1 MGAEVN
7 VILRVSK
14 AAWAIGFHEKG
25 LSLQVRVVNGV
36 CDLGVAF
43 DKPSIE
49 VGKPQEALNVLDRG
63 WSSPTLDGLDL

>member
-1 MGAEVN
+1 MGTEVN

-14 AAWAIGFHEKG
+14 AAWAVGFHDKG
-25 LSLQVRVVNGV
+25 LSLQVKVVNGV
-36 CDLGVAF
+36 VILQTS
-43 DKPSIE
+43 DKPTIK